1 MAMRLHIGA
10 RTAGIAAIVAVSLV
24 GAQERRHFSTRE
36 KAFYADAQTVEFVS
50 PGLTIT
56 VTGATISADG
66 TITAQYTLTDPTGLP
81 LDSAG
86 AYTPGTISTSFVAGY
101 IPNGQEQYTAYT
113 TKPAAGTLIAAVNQP
128 GADSGGT
135 TTALGSGAYQYV
147 FVTKA
152 PLGFDTTA
160 TNTIGVYGSR
170 NLTEYAVPTNYASA
184 TFNFVPNGAKVTHTR
199 DVIETSSCNQCHE
212 QLSAHGGS
220 RRGVSLCVMCHT
232 PQNVD
237 PNTGQTVDF
246 KSFIHRI
253 HMGSSLPS
261 VVAGGT
267 FEITNSFGVSNY
279 STVID
284 PANAQRCE
292 VCHQQTTGAAQ
303 ATAFLTNPTRVA
315 CGSCHDNVNFATG
328 ANHPGGFQTDDTQC
342 SDCHV
347 PQGERPFDA
356 SIMGAHV
363 VATDT
368 ATFYP
373 QNPDTLI
380 SGINL
385 AITGV
390 TNTMAGSAP
399 VVSFTLLDNSNNPI
413 ALRALSSLSFTM
425 AGPTTDFGYT
435 IFGTSTTTPG
445 YVTESAMTA
454 AKCDTK
460 GNCTYSFT
468 NVVPAKSTGTYAI
481 GGEARRTETVLAG
494 TTSSQPVEYGA
505 FNPVSYFSVDG
516 SPVETRRTIVQMTNC
531 NTCHVAL
538 SEHGTLR
545 SNVQYCV
552 FCHNPSNT
560 DATTRATATVAADK
574 AAPPQGIN
582 FNLLVHRIHDG
593 VNVTANGGQPYIV
606 VGFGGSHNDFS
617 GVLFPGLSPTGTAT
631 DLENCAFCHV
641 NSSEQND
648 LSLTGLHVV
657 TDPQGLINPVQP
669 FSSACSG
676 CHVDIPSG
684 SHFLSNSNSLGESCA
699 VCHGT
704 GGAFAVDSVHAQF

>member
-1 MAMRLHIGA
+1 MKLNSRGN
-10 RTAGIAAIVAVSLV
+10 TAGLFIVLAVSLV
-24 GAQERRHFSTRE
+24 TAQQKRHFSPRE
-36 KAFYADAQTVEFVS
+36 KAYYEDAQTVEFVN

-56 VTGATISADG
+56 VTGAMIAANG
-66 TITAQYTLTDPTGLP
+66 TIAVQYTLTDPTGLP
-81 LDSAG
+81 LDNAG
-86 AYTPGTISTSFVAGY
+86 VYTPGTISASFVAGY

-113 TKPAAGTLIAAVNQP
+113 TKAASGTAIASVNQP
-128 GADSGGT
+128 GADSGGPT
-135 TTALGSGAYQYV
+135 TVLGNGAYQYV
-147 FVTKA
+147 FKTQA
-152 PLGFDTTA
+152 PAGFDPTA
-160 TNTIGVYGSR
+160 TNTIGIYGSR
-170 NLTEYAVPTNYASA
+170 NLTAYGLTTYYAST

-220 RRGVSLCVMCHT
+220 RRGVNLCVMCHT

-267 FEITNSFGVSNY
+267 FEITTSFGTSNY
-279 STVID
+279 STVVD

-303 ATAFLTNPTRVA
+303 AKAFLTNPTRVA
-315 CGSCHDNVNFATG
+315 CGSCHDDVNFATG
-328 ANHPGGFQTDDTQC
+328 ANHPGGFQMDDTQC
-342 SDCHV
+342 ADCHI
-347 PQGERPFDA
+347 PHGETPFDA

-368 ATFYP
+368 AAFYP
-373 QNPDTLI
+373 QNPDALI
-380 SGINL
+380 SGINVV
-385 AITGV
+385 ITGV
-390 TNTMAGSAP
+390 TNNKAGSAP
-399 VVSFTLLDNSNNPI
+399 VVAFTLLDNNNNPI
-413 ALRALSSLSFTM
+413 ALTALGSLSFTM
-425 AGPTTDFGYT
+425 AGPTADFGYT
-435 IFGTSTTTPG
+435 IFGTNTSTPG
-445 YVTESAMTA
+445 YVTESALTA
-454 AKCDTK
+454 AKCDTG

-468 NVVPAKSTGTYAI
+468 NAIPAKSVGTYAI
-481 GGEARRTETVLAG
+481 GAEARRTETVLAG

-538 SEHGTLR
+538 AEHGTLR

-560 DATTRATATVAADK
+560 DATARATATVAADK

-617 GVLFPGLSPTGTAT
+617 GVLFPGLAPTGAAT
-631 DLENCAFCHV
+631 DLANCAFCHV

-648 LSLTGLHVV
+648 LSLTGLHAV

-676 CHVDIPSG
+676 CHVDVPTA
-684 SHFLSNSNSLGESCA
+684 SHFLANTTVLGESCN

-704 GGAFAVDSVHAQF
+704 GGAFTVDSVHAQY

>member
-1 MAMRLHIGA
+1 MKFKSR
-10 RTAGIAAIVAVSLV
+10 AGKAGFWIVLAVSLV
-24 GAQERRHFSTRE
+24 SAQERRHFSPRE
-36 KAFYADAQTVEFVS
+36 KAFYADAETVQFVN
-50 PGLTIT
+50 PGLAIT
-56 VTGATISADG
+56 VTGATIAANG
-66 TITAQYTLTDPTGLP
+66 TITVQYTLTDPTGLP

-86 AYTPGTISTSFVAGY
+86 VNTPGTISTSFVAGY
-101 IPNGQEQYTAYT
+101 IPNSQEQYTAYT
-113 TKPAAGTLIAAVNQP
+113 TKVATGTAIASVNQP

-135 TTALGSGAYQYV
+135 TTALGNGAYQYV
-147 FVTKA
+147 FKTQVPT
-152 PLGFDTTA
+152 GFDTTA
-160 TNTIGVYGSR
+160 TNTIGIYGSR
-170 NLTEYAVPTNYASA
+170 TLTAYGLPTNYAST
-184 TFNFVPNGAKVTHTR
+184 TFNFVPDGAKVTHTR

-220 RRGVSLCVMCHT
+220 RRGVNLCVMCHT

-237 PNTGQTVDF
+237 PNTGNTVDF

-267 FEITNSFGVSNY
+267 FEITTSFGVSNY

-284 PANAQRCE
+284 PASAQRCE

-315 CGSCHDNVNFATG
+315 CGSCHDDVNFVTG

-342 SDCHV
+342 AQCHI
-347 PQGERPFDA
+347 PQGERPFDS

-368 ATFYP
+368 TAFYP
-373 QNPDTLI
+373 QNPDTLL
-380 SGINL
+380 SGINV

-390 TNTMAGSAP
+390 TNNKAGSAP
-399 VVSFTLLDNSNNPI
+399 VVAFTLLDNSKKPI
-413 ALRALSSLSFTM
+413 ALSALGSFSFTM

-445 YVTESAMTA
+445 YVSESALTA
-454 AKCDTK
+454 ATCSAT
-460 GNCTYSFT
+460 GNCTYNFT
-468 NVVPAKSTGTYAI
+468 NVIPAKAVGTYAI
-481 GGEARRTETVLAG
+481 GAEARRTETLFAG
-494 TTSSQPVEYGA
+494 TTSSQSVEYGA

-593 VNVTANGGQPYIV
+593 VNVTANGGKPFIV

-617 GVLFPGLSPTGTAT
+617 GVLFPGLSPTGAAT

-648 LSLTGLHVV
+648 LSLTGLNAV

-669 FSSACSG
+669 IASACSG
-676 CHVDIPSG
+676 CHVDIPTA
-684 SHFLSNSNSLGESCA
+684 SHFLANTTTLGESCA

-704 GGAFAVDSVHAQF
+704 GGAFAVDAMHAQF

>member
-1 MAMRLHIGA
+1 MRLDSLT
-10 RTAGIAAIVAVSLV
+10 RQAGIWTVIAVSLV
-24 GAQERRHFSTRE
+24 GAQERRHFSPRE
-36 KAFYADAQTVEFVS
+36 KAFYADAQTVEFVN

-56 VTGATISADG
+56 VTGATIAANG
-66 TITAQYTLTDPTGLP
+66 TITVQYTLTDPTGLP
-81 LDSAG
+81 LDNAG
-86 AYTPGTISTSFVAGY
+86 VYTPGTISTSFVAAY
-101 IPNGQEQYTAYT
+101 IPNSGEQYTAYT
-113 TKPAAGTLIAAVNQP
+113 TRAASGTVIASETQP

-135 TTALGSGAYQYV
+135 TTVLGNGAYQYV
-147 FVTKA
+147 FKTQA
-152 PLGFDTTA
+152 PAGFDPTA
-160 TNTIGVYGSR
+160 TNTIGIYGSR
-170 NLTEYAVPTNYASA
+170 NLTANGLTTYYAST

-199 DVIETSSCNQCHE
+199 DLIETSSCNQCHE

-220 RRGVSLCVMCHT
+220 RRGVNLCVMCHT

-267 FEITNSFGVSNY
+267 FEITTSFGASNY
-279 STVID
+279 STVVD

-303 ATAFLTNPTRVA
+303 AKAFLTNPTRVA

-342 SDCHV
+342 ANCHI
-347 PQGERPFDA
+347 PQGETPFDA

-368 ATFYP
+368 AAFYP

-380 SGINL
+380 SGINVV
-385 AITGV
+385 ITGV
-390 TNTMAGSAP
+390 TNNKAGSAP
-399 VVSFTLLDNSNNPI
+399 VVAFTLLDNNKNPI
-413 ALRALSSLSFTM
+413 ALTALGSLSFTM

-435 IFGTSTTTPG
+435 IFGTNTSTPG
-445 YVTESAMTA
+445 YVTESALTA
-454 AKCDTK
+454 SKCDTK

-468 NVVPAKSTGTYAI
+468 NLIPAKSVGTYAI
-481 GGEARRTETVLAG
+481 GAEARRTETVLAG
-494 TTSSQPVEYGA
+494 TTSSQSVQYGA

-538 SEHGTLR
+538 AEHGTLR

-574 AAPPQGIN
+574 AAPPQGVN

-593 VNVTANGGQPYIV
+593 VNVTASGGQPYIV

-617 GVLFPGLSPTGTAT
+617 GVLFPGLAPTGAAT
-631 DLENCAFCHV
+631 DLANCAFCHV
-641 NSSEQND
+641 NSSEQSD
-648 LSLTGLHVV
+648 LSLTGLHAV

-676 CHVDIPSG
+676 CHVDIPTA
-684 SHFLSNSNSLGESCA
+684 SHFLANTTTLGESCA

-704 GGAFAVDSVHAQF
+704 GGAFTVDSVHAQF

>member
-1 MAMRLHIGA
+1 MRFNNLA
-10 RTAGIAAIVAVSLV
+10 RNAGICIVVAVSLV
-24 GAQERRHFSTRE
+24 GAQQKHHFSPRE
-36 KAFYADAQTVEFVS
+36 KAFYADSATVEFVN
-50 PGLTIT
+50 PGLAIAVTGAMIAANGTIT
-56 VTGATISADG
+56 V
-66 TITAQYTLTDPTGLP
+66 QYTLTDPTGLP

-86 AYTPGTISTSFVAGY
+86 LYTPGAISTSFIAGY

-113 TKPAAGTLIAAVNQP
+113 TKVATGTVVASTNQP
-128 GADSGGT
+128 GSDSGGT
-135 TTALGSGAYQYV
+135 ITALGNGAYQYV
-147 FVTKA
+147 FKTTA
-152 PLGFDTTA
+152 PTGFDTTA
-160 TNTIGVYGSR
+160 THTIGIYGSR
-170 NLTEYAVPTNYASA
+170 NLTAYSLPTNYAST

-199 DVIETSSCNQCHE
+199 DVIETASCNQCHE

-220 RRGVSLCVMCHT
+220 RRGVNLCVMCHT

-237 PNTGQTVDF
+237 PNTGNTVDF

-267 FEITNSFGVSNY
+267 FAITTSFGTSNY
-279 STVID
+279 STVVD

-315 CGSCHDNVNFATG
+315 CGSCHDDVNFATG

-342 SDCHV
+342 ANCHV
-347 PQGERPFDA
+347 PQGETPFDA

-368 ATFYP
+368 AAFYP
-373 QNPDTLI
+373 QNPDTLL
-380 SGINL
+380 SGLNV

-390 TNTMAGSAP
+390 TNNKAGQAP
-399 VVSFTLLDNSNNPI
+399 IVAFTLLDNGKNPI
-413 ALRALSSLSFTM
+413 ALSALSSLSFTM

-435 IFGTSTTTPG
+435 IFGTNTSTPG
-445 YVTESAMTA
+445 YVTESALTA
-454 AKCDTK
+454 SKCDTK

-468 NVVPAKSTGTYAI
+468 NLIPAKSVGTYAI
-481 GGEARRTETVLAG
+481 GAEARRTETVLAG
-494 TTSSQPVEYGA
+494 TTSSQSVQYGA

-538 SEHGTLR
+538 AEHGTLR

-574 AAPPQGIN
+574 AAPPQGVN

-593 VNVTANGGQPYIV
+593 VNVTASGGQPYIV

-617 GVLFPGLSPTGTAT
+617 GVLFPGLAPTGAAT
-631 DLENCAFCHV
+631 DLANCAFCHV
-641 NSSEQND
+641 NSSEQSD
-648 LSLTGLHVV
+648 LSLTGLHAV

-669 FSSACSG
+669 IASACSG
-676 CHVDIPSG
+676 CHVDIPAA
-684 SHFLSNSNSLGESCA
+684 SHFLAGTTTLGESCA

-704 GGAFAVDSVHAQF
+704 GGAFTVDSAHAQF

>member
-1 MAMRLHIGA
+1 MRLSSGISK
-10 RTAGIAAIVAVSLV
+10 AGLFIVLAVSLV
-24 GAQERRHFSTRE
+24 TAQQKRHFSPRE
-36 KAFYADAQTVEFVS
+36 KAYYADTATVEFVN
-50 PGLTIT
+50 PGLMIA
-56 VTGATISADG
+56 VTGATIAANG
-66 TITAQYTLTDPTGLP
+66 TITVQYTLTDPTGLP

-86 AYTPGTISTSFVAGY
+86 VYTPGTISTSFVAGY

-113 TKPAAGTLIAAVNQP
+113 TKEATGTVIASVNQP

-135 TTALGSGAYQYV
+135 TTVLRSGAYQYV
-147 FVTKA
+147 FGTKA
-152 PLGFDTTA
+152 PAGFDPTA
-160 TNTIGVYGSR
+160 TNTIGIYGSR
-170 NLTEYAVPTNYASA
+170 SLTSYGLSTYYAST

-220 RRGVSLCVMCHT
+220 RRGVNLCVMCHT

-237 PNTGQTVDF
+237 PNTGNTVDF

-267 FEITNSFGVSNY
+267 FAITTSFGTSNY

-328 ANHPGGFQTDDTQC
+328 ANHPGGIQTDDTQC
-342 SDCHV
+342 ADCHI
-347 PQGERPFDA
+347 PQGETPFDA

-368 ATFYP
+368 AAFYP

-380 SGINL
+380 SGINV

-390 TNTMAGSAP
+390 TNNQAGSAP
-399 VVSFTLLDNSNNPI
+399 VVAFTLLDNNQNPI
-413 ALRALSSLSFTM
+413 ALSALGSLSFTM

-435 IFGTSTTTPG
+435 IFGTSTSTPG
-445 YVTESAMTA
+445 YVTESATTT

-460 GNCTYSFT
+460 GNCTYAFT
-468 NVVPAKSTGTYAI
+468 NIIPAKSVGTYAI
-481 GGEARRTETVLAG
+481 GAEARITQAVLPG
-494 TTSSQPVEYGA
+494 TTSSQAVEYGA

-516 SPVETRRTIVQMTNC
+516 SPVEARRTVIAMTNC

-593 VNVTANGGQPYIV
+593 VNVTADGGQPYIV

-617 GVLFPGLSPTGTAT
+617 GVLFPGLSPTGAAT

-676 CHVDIPSG
+676 CHVDIPSA
-684 SHFLSNSNSLGESCA
+684 SHFLSNSNSLGESCN

-704 GGAFAVDSVHAQF
+704 GGAFSVDSVHAQY

>member
-1 MAMRLHIGA
+1 MKFNNIA
-10 RTAGIAAIVAVSLV
+10 RKAGICLVVAMSLV
-24 GAQERRHFSTRE
+24 AAQQKHHFSPRE
-36 KAFYADAQTVEFVS
+36 KAFYADAQTVEFVN

-56 VTGATISADG
+56 VTGATIVANG
-66 TITAQYTLTDPTGLP
+66 TITVQYTLTDPTGLP

-86 AYTPGTISTSFVAGY
+86 IQTPGTISTSFVAGY
-101 IPNGQEQYTAYT
+101 IPNTQEQYTTYT
-113 TKPAAGTLIAAVNQP
+113 TKAASGTLIASETQP

-135 TTALGSGAYQYV
+135 TTALGNGAYQYV
-147 FVTKA
+147 FKTNA
-152 PLGFDTTA
+152 PAGFDATA
-160 TNTIGVYGSR
+160 TYTIGIYGSR
-170 NLTEYAVPTNYASA
+170 TLTAYNLPNNYAST

-199 DVIETSSCNQCHE
+199 DVIETASCNQCHE

-237 PNTGQTVDF
+237 PNTGNTVDF

-267 FEITNSFGVSNY
+267 FEITTSFGVSNY

-284 PANAQRCE
+284 PASAQRCE

-315 CGSCHDNVNFATG
+315 CGSCHDNINFATG
-328 ANHPGGFQTDDTQC
+328 ANHPGGFQLDDTQC
-342 SDCHV
+342 ADCHI
-347 PQGERPFDA
+347 PQGETPFDS

-368 ATFYP
+368 AAFYP
-373 QNPDTLI
+373 QNPDTLL
-380 SGINL
+380 SGINVT
-385 AITGV
+385 ITSV
-390 TNTMAGSAP
+390 TNNTAGSAP
-399 VVSFTLLDNSNNPI
+399 VVAFTLLDNNKNPI
-413 ALRALSSLSFTM
+413 ALSALGSLSFTM

-435 IFGTSTTTPG
+435 IFGTNTTTPG
-445 YVTESAMTA
+445 YVTESAAAA
-454 AKCDTK
+454 AKCDGK

-468 NVVPAKSTGTYAI
+468 NIIPAKTTGTYAI
-481 GGEARRTETVLAG
+481 GAEARITQTILAG
-494 TTSSQPVEYGA
+494 TTSSQSVEYGA
-505 FNPVSYFSVDG
+505 FNPVTYFSVVAA
-516 SPVETRRTIVQMTNC
+516 PVKERRTIVAMANC

-538 SEHGTLR
+538 AEHGTLR

-582 FNLLVHRIHDG
+582 FNLLVHRVHDG

-617 GVLFPGLSPTGTAT
+617 GVLFPGLAPTGAAT

-641 NSSEQND
+641 NSSEQAD
-648 LSLTGLHVV
+648 LSLTGLNPV

-669 FSSACSG
+669 ISSACSG
-676 CHVDIPSG
+676 CHVDIPSA
-684 SHFLSNSNSLGESCA
+684 SHFLANTTILGESCA

-704 GGAFAVDSVHAQF
+704 NGAYSVDSVHAQY

>member
-1 MAMRLHIGA
+1 MKFNSRA
-10 RTAGIAAIVAVSLV
+10 RKAGFWIVLAVSLV
-24 GAQERRHFSTRE
+24 SAQERRHFSPRE
-36 KAFYADAQTVEFVS
+36 KAFYADAATVEFVN
-50 PGLTIT
+50 PGLVIA
-56 VTGATISADG
+56 VTGATIAANG
-66 TITAQYTLTDPTGLP
+66 TITVQYTLADPTGLP

-86 AYTPGTISTSFVAGY
+86 VYTPGAISTSFVAGY
-101 IPNGQEQYTAYT
+101 IPNSQEQYTTYT
-113 TKPAAGTLIAAVNQP
+113 TKAASGTLIASETQP

-135 TTALGSGAYQYV
+135 TTVLGSGAYQYV
-147 FVTKA
+147 FKTTA
-152 PLGFDTTA
+152 PTGFDPTA
-160 TNTIGVYGSR
+160 TNTIGIYGSR
-170 NLTEYAVPTNYASA
+170 TLTAYSLPTNYAST

-220 RRGVSLCVMCHT
+220 RRGVNLCVMCHT

-237 PNTGQTVDF
+237 PNTGATVDF

-267 FEITNSFGVSNY
+267 FEITTSFGVSNY

-284 PANAQRCE
+284 PASAQRCE

-315 CGSCHDNVNFATG
+315 CGSCHDNFNFVTG
-328 ANHPGGFQTDDTQC
+328 VNHPGGFQLDDTQC
-342 SDCHV
+342 AQCHI
-347 PQGERPFDA
+347 PQGQYPFDS

-368 ATFYP
+368 AAFYP
-373 QNPDTLI
+373 QNPDVLI

-385 AITGV
+385 VITGV
-390 TNTMAGSAP
+390 TNNKAGSAP
-399 VVSFTLLDNSNNPI
+399 VVAFTLLDDSKKPI
-413 ALRALSSLSFTM
+413 ALSALGSLSFTM

-435 IFGTSTTTPG
+435 IFGTNTTTPG

-454 AKCDTK
+454 ATCNAT
-460 GNCTYSFT
+460 GSCTYSFT
-468 NVVPAKSTGTYAI
+468 NIVPAKAVGTYAI
-481 GGEARRTETVLAG
+481 GGEARITQTVLAG
-494 TTSSQPVEYGA
+494 TTSSQAVEYGA
-505 FNPVSYFSVDG
+505 FNPVTYFSVDG
-516 SPVETRRTIVQMTNC
+516 SPVETRRTVVALTNC
-531 NTCHVAL
+531 NVCHVAL
-538 SEHGTLR
+538 SLHGTLR
-545 SNVQYCV
+545 SNTMYCV
-552 FCHNPSNT
+552 MCHNPSNT

-593 VNVTANGGQPYIV
+593 VNVTANGGLPYIV

-617 GVLFPGLSPTGTAT
+617 GVLFPGLAPTGAAT

-641 NSSEQND
+641 NSSEQAD
-648 LSLTGLHVV
+648 LSLTGLHAV

-669 FSSACSG
+669 IASACSG
-676 CHVDIPSG
+676 CHVDLPTA
-684 SHFLSNSNSLGESCA
+684 SHFLANTTTLGESCN

-704 GGAFAVDSVHAQF
+704 GGAYAVDSVHAQY

>member
-1 MAMRLHIGA
+1 MRFHIGA
-10 RTAGIAAIVAVSLV
+10 RRAGIAAIVLASLV
-24 GAQERRHFSTRE
+24 GAQEKRHFSPRE
-36 KAFYADAQTVEFVS
+36 KGFYADTASVQYVN
-50 PGLTIT
+50 PGLVIT
-56 VTGATISADG
+56 VTGATIAANG

-81 LDSAG
+81 LDSTG
-86 AYTPGTISTSFVAGY
+86 VGTPGTISTSFVAAY
-101 IPNGQEQYTAYT
+101 IPNSGEQYTAYT
-113 TKPAAGTLIAAVNQP
+113 TKAASGTLIASETQP

-135 TTALGSGAYQYV
+135 TTFLGSGAYQYV
-147 FVTKA
+147 FGTKA
-152 PLGFDTTA
+152 PAGFDPTA
-160 TNTIGVYGSR
+160 TNTIGIYGSR
-170 NLTEYAVPTNYASA
+170 NLTAYGLTTNYAST

-199 DVIETSSCNQCHE
+199 DLIETSSCNQCHE

-237 PNTGQTVDF
+237 PNTGDTVDF

-267 FEITNSFGVSNY
+267 FAITNSFGTSNY
-279 STVID
+279 STVVD
-284 PANAQRCE
+284 PASAQRCE

-303 ATAFLTNPTRVA
+303 ATAFMTEPTRVA
-315 CGSCHDNVNFATG
+315 CGSCHDDVNFATG
-328 ANHPGGFQTDDTQC
+328 ANHPGGFQLDDTQC
-342 SDCHV
+342 ADCHI
-347 PQGERPFDA
+347 PQGETPFDA
-356 SIMGAHV
+356 SILGAHV

-368 ATFYP
+368 AAFYP

-380 SGINL
+380 SGLNV

-390 TNTMAGSAP
+390 TNTKAGSAP
-399 VVSFTLLDNSNNPI
+399 VVAFTLLDNNKNPI
-413 ALRALSSLSFTM
+413 ALSALGSLSFTM
-425 AGPTTDFGYT
+425 AGPATDFGYT
-435 IFGTSTTTPG
+435 IFGTSTSTPG

-454 AKCDTK
+454 AKCSAN
-460 GNCTYSFT
+460 GSCTYAFT
-468 NVVPAKSTGTYAI
+468 NVIPAKAAGTYAI
-481 GGEARRTETVLAG
+481 GAEARITQTILAG
-494 TTSSQPVEYGA
+494 TTSSQSVEYGA

-516 SPVETRRTIVQMTNC
+516 SPVTPRRTIIQMSNC

-552 FCHNPSNT
+552 MCHNPSNT
-560 DATTRATATVAADK
+560 DAVTRATAPAPYVNQ
-574 AAPPQGIN
+574 PPQGIN

-593 VNVTANGGQPYIV
+593 VNVTADGGQPYTV
-606 VGFGGSHNDFS
+606 VGYMGSINNFS
-617 GVLFPGLSPTGTAT
+617 GVLFPGLSPTGAAA
-631 DLENCAFCHV
+631 DLANCAFCHV
-641 NSSEQND
+641 NSSEQAD
-648 LSLTGLHVV
+648 LALTGLNPV

-676 CHVDIPSG
+676 CHVDIPSA
-684 SHFLSNSNSLGESCA
+684 SHFLSNSNSLGESCN

-704 GGAFAVDSVHAQF
+704 GAAFSVDSVHAQY